1 MKKYLIF
8 VLACLMAAPSFAQK
22 VPKVPKIKGQA
33 RIIQQQVRTLGQAN
47 ALTQIPLSTLVLNN
61 VRKVQGKVI
70 LSAPVPNIPQSSLI
84 AERLMVQTLPPTE
97 PFRLPLLLIDP
108 SYEQR
113 LAVAK
118 QYKTTLENFQQ
129 FKKEIN
135 PVLYYQMKPSERR
148 VLPAVEKARWV
159 DKILAMHNQ
168 LRALNILVAPHDQPL
183 VQANLYVQYAM
194 ETIEPNFVGLL
205 DSGLRE
211 KRTDRKF
218 NQKEFM
224 MEPPKDGR
232 LASLKNYLPYSLRL
246 RQAANKMPAGIK
258 MAVLNDRASALE
270 AIQDKHKTV
279 FCPKW
284 KITTYHD
291 TEALLNDIKYGRVQY
306 DIILT
311 DLMVPGGGGYYLTA
325 SLRHQGFGGVIL
337 AATAFQPEE
346 RLSIG
351 LFNKGFDGMLSL
363 PENFELNKEWPL
375 EMMEH
380 FNNYFYYWDLNG
392 WKR

>member
-8 VLACLMAAPSFAQK
+8 VLACLMTAPSFAQK
-22 VPKVPKIKGQA
+22 VPKAPKIKGQA
-33 RIIQQQVRTLGQAN
+33 RIIKQQVRTLGQAN
-47 ALTQIPLSTLVLNN
+47 ALTQIPLSTFVLNN

-84 AERLMVQTLPPTE
+84 AERLMAQTLPPTE

-118 QYKTTLENFQQ
+118 QYKTTLEKFQQ

-224 MEPPKDGR
+224 MDPPKDGR

-284 KITTYHD
+284 EITTYHD

-380 FNNYFYYWDLNG
+380 FNNYFYYRDLNG

>member
-33 RIIQQQVRTLGQAN
+33 RIIKQQVRTLGQAN

-380 FNNYFYYWDLNG
+380 FNNYFYYRDLNG

>member
-1 MKKYLIF
+1 
-8 VLACLMAAPSFAQK
+8 MAAPSFAQK

-33 RIIQQQVRTLGQAN
+33 RIIKQQVRTLGQAN

-380 FNNYFYYWDLNG
+380 FNNYFYYRDLNG

>member
-22 VPKVPKIKGQA
+22 VPKAPKIKGQA
-33 RIIQQQVRTLGQAN
+33 RIIKQQVRTLGQAN

-70 LSAPVPNIPQSSLI
+70 LSAPVPNIPPSSLI
-84 AERLMVQTLPPTE
+84 AERLMAQALPPTE

-118 QYKTTLENFQQ
+118 QYKTTLEKFQQ

-148 VLPAVEKARWV
+148 VLPAVEKARWA

-270 AIQDKHKTV
+270 AIQDKHKTG

-284 KITTYHD
+284 EITAYHD
-291 TEALLNDIKYGRVQY
+291 TEALLNDIKYGRAQY

-380 FNNYFYYWDLNG
+380 FNNYFYYRDLNG